1 MNVDDYDYVNVHV
14 YVIVYESAP
23 SPYFCRLYSPHSLRM
38 LIKPTML
45 HALRAYPTLLRT
57 YFARAL
63 EYRVQALIQ
72 LLWGAS
78 PLVMMAVWLTMVQ
91 TGPIGGFDANAF
103 IGYYLGVTWMRRVT
117 YLWIM
122 SDVEGRIVS
131 GELSAYLIRPLN
143 MAHHLLT
150 NAIAWLAATI
160 GLVPILGPLV
170 VKILAL
176 PFIWLLNGIG
186 YIISMVAIRRGFSKD
201 VLTYRGLT
209 IALIVGIVIGYV
221 VGKFV

>member
-1 MNVDDYDYVNVHV
+1 MNSPAAH
-14 YVIVYESAP
+14 SAKHDEKAGSHP
-23 SPYFCRLYSPHSLRM
+23 EFNTAE
-38 LIKPTML
+38 LIKPRRRLSWKVMVPIWIGLITL
-45 HALRAYPTLLRT
+45 VVVAYYRNWDARVVGGGALVIA
-57 YFARAL
+57 
-63 EYRVQALIQ
+63 
-72 LLWGAS
+72 
-78 PLVMMAVWLTMVQ
+78 
-91 TGPIGGFDANAF
+91 
-103 IGYYLGVTWMRRVT
+103 
-117 YLWIM
+117 
-122 SDVEGRIVS
+122 
-131 GELSAYLIRPLN
+131 
-143 MAHHLLT
+143 LLT

-160 GLVPILGPLV
+160 SLVPILGPLV

>member
-1 MNVDDYDYVNVHV
+1 MNSPAGH
-14 YVIVYESAP
+14 SAKHEEKTGSKP
-23 SPYFCRLYSPHSLRM
+23 EFNTAE
-38 LIKPTML
+38 LIKPRRRLSWKVMVPIWIGLITL
-45 HALRAYPTLLRT
+45 VVVAYYRNWDARVVGGGALVIA
-57 YFARAL
+57 
-63 EYRVQALIQ
+63 
-72 LLWGAS
+72 
-78 PLVMMAVWLTMVQ
+78 
-91 TGPIGGFDANAF
+91 
-103 IGYYLGVTWMRRVT
+103 
-117 YLWIM
+117 
-122 SDVEGRIVS
+122 
-131 GELSAYLIRPLN
+131 
-143 MAHHLLT
+143 LLT

-160 GLVPILGPLV
+160 SLVPILGPLV

>member
-1 MNVDDYDYVNVHV
+1 MTEPQSGTAHPEFNTA
-14 YVIVYESAP
+14 E
-23 SPYFCRLYSPHSLRM
+23 
-38 LIKPTML
+38 LIKPRRRASWKFMVPL
-45 HALRAYPTLLRT
+45 WIALVTLVVVAYYRNWD
-57 YFARAL
+57 AR
-63 EYRVQALIQ
+63 VVGGGALIVA
-72 LLWGAS
+72 LLSNG
-78 PLVMMAVWLTMVQ
+78 
-91 TGPIGGFDANAF
+91 
-103 IGYYLGVTWMRRVT
+103 
-117 YLWIM
+117 
-122 SDVEGRIVS
+122 
-131 GELSAYLIRPLN
+131 
-143 MAHHLLT
+143 
-150 NAIAWLAATI
+150 IAWLAATI

>member
-1 MNVDDYDYVNVHV
+1 MENAEKPDARPEFNTA
-14 YVIVYESAP
+14 E
-23 SPYFCRLYSPHSLRM
+23 
-38 LIKPTML
+38 LIQPRRKASWKFMVPL
-45 HALRAYPTLLRT
+45 WIALVTLVVVS
-57 YFARAL
+57 Y
-63 EYRVQALIQ
+63 YRHWDANLVVGGALIVA
-72 LLWGAS
+72 LLS
-78 PLVMMAVWLTMVQ
+78 
-91 TGPIGGFDANAF
+91 
-103 IGYYLGVTWMRRVT
+103 
-117 YLWIM
+117 
-122 SDVEGRIVS
+122 
-131 GELSAYLIRPLN
+131 
-143 MAHHLLT
+143 

-186 YIISMVAIRRGFSKD
+186 YVISMVAIRRGFSRD

>member
-1 MNVDDYDYVNVHV
+1 MTEPQSDTAHPEFNTA
-14 YVIVYESAP
+14 E
-23 SPYFCRLYSPHSLRM
+23 
-38 LIKPTML
+38 LIKPRRRLSWKVMVPIWIGLVTL
-45 HALRAYPTLLRT
+45 VVVAYYRNWDARVVGGGALVIA
-57 YFARAL
+57 
-63 EYRVQALIQ
+63 
-72 LLWGAS
+72 
-78 PLVMMAVWLTMVQ
+78 
-91 TGPIGGFDANAF
+91 
-103 IGYYLGVTWMRRVT
+103 
-117 YLWIM
+117 
-122 SDVEGRIVS
+122 
-131 GELSAYLIRPLN
+131 
-143 MAHHLLT
+143 LLT

-160 GLVPILGPLV
+160 SLIPILGPLV

>member
-1 MNVDDYDYVNVHV
+1 VNSPGAHSAKHEEKPEQHAEFNTAELIEPRRRLSWKVMV
-14 YVIVYESAP
+14 PIWIGLITLVVAAYYRNWDARVVGGGALVIA
-23 SPYFCRLYSPHSLRM
+23 
-38 LIKPTML
+38 
-45 HALRAYPTLLRT
+45 
-57 YFARAL
+57 
-63 EYRVQALIQ
+63 
-72 LLWGAS
+72 
-78 PLVMMAVWLTMVQ
+78 
-91 TGPIGGFDANAF
+91 
-103 IGYYLGVTWMRRVT
+103 
-117 YLWIM
+117 
-122 SDVEGRIVS
+122 
-131 GELSAYLIRPLN
+131 
-143 MAHHLLT
+143 LLT

-160 GLVPILGPLV
+160 GLVPILGPLI